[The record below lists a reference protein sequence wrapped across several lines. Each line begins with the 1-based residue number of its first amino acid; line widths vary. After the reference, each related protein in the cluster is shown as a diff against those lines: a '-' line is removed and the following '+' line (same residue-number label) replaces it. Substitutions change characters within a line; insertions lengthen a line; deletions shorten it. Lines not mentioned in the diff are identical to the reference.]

1 MSRSYRLIIWLAGI
15 VALLGVSYACLPM
28 ILTGLVKYTLS
39 ARGLNDVEV
48 SVGYPDWRGI
58 RLHKLQYTVIAGKRH
73 IFSQLTDV
81 DIEYHVTDLLAGT
94 VARVRVPVAGVRV
107 HPATD
112 IAPSVESIAALPL
125 AALVSGQWLSQL
137 PVREV
142 VLEQL
147 TVDWRT
153 PSDTVY
159 TFQVTGNIRDAVAQL
174 NGKINLPMPQ
184 NSQFM
189 FSLNARK
196 TGEARLSLSPVDN
209 AAEPLLDLA
218 VSKIAINQ
226 NQIELYGALNAK
238 LDTLLPVLQPWL
250 ALADWTSGLAGD
262 LNSQWQAQVK
272 DSHWQ
277 AAGEAR
283 VHGLRGRWREQSL
296 PPGELAA
303 SFEVDPQRATVQTT
317 VRAADDAVV
326 LDAKGMHQFATSTG
340 HADLKLMP
348 VMFSDAGFV
357 LSRLL
362 KEWPYSVEISAGRV
376 SGNVR
381 LVWQQ
386 AVDLHGI
393 VHLDKL
399 GGHYKQVAFAGL
411 NGKVALEWVN
421 SKGEGLRTS
430 KDAKLHVDVV
440 DVGFPVEKIDV
451 RFALV
456 PHPKTVVPLVR
467 VHQFSA
473 QLLGGQAHSGPFE
486 LDFDREKNTF
496 VVQLEQIGLNE
507 IMKLEQQ
514 EGLAGSGMLDGQIPL
529 EISSDGIMVK
539 HGQLSA
545 RSPGGNIR
553 YTPTAKVAALA
564 QANPN
569 VDIVVKA
576 LSNFQYHLL
585 DVSTDYQPDGDL
597 SLQVRLKGMNPDWQ
611 GGQPV
616 HLNLNLEENI
626 LDLLRSLQI
635 STDISERVRK
645 LYQETPKGGLA
656 K

>member
-1 MSRSYRLIIWLAGI
+1 VSRPYRLIIWLAGI
-15 VALLGVSYACLPM
+15 IALLGVTYACLPM
-28 ILTGLVKYTLS
+28 ILTGLVKHTLS
-39 ARGLNDVEV
+39 ARGLSDVEV

-58 RLHKLQYTVIAGKRH
+58 RLHKLQYTAIAGERH

-81 DIEYHVTDLLAGT
+81 DVEYHVTELLTGT
-94 VARVRVPVAGVRV
+94 VARIRVPVAVVRV
-107 HPATD
+107 YPAAD
-112 IAPSVESIAALPL
+112 IAPSVETIAALPL

-137 PVREV
+137 PVREL

-153 PSDTVY
+153 PSDAVY
-159 TFQVTGNIRDAVAQL
+159 TLQVSGHIRDAVAQV
-174 NGKINLPMPQ
+174 NGEIRLPMPQ
-184 NSQFM
+184 KNQLV
-189 FSLNARK
+189 FSLSAHK
-196 TGEARLSLSPVDN
+196 TGEARLSLSPADK
-209 AAEPLLDLA
+209 AAEPMLGLA
-218 VSKIAINQ
+218 VNKVAITQ
-226 NQIELYGALNAK
+226 NQIELNGVLNAK
-238 LDTLLPVLQPWL
+238 LDTLLPVLVPWL
-250 ALADWTSGLAGD
+250 ALADWASGLAGD

-277 AAGEAR
+277 VAGEAR
-283 VHGLRGRWREQSL
+283 VPGLSGWWREQPL
-296 PPGELAA
+296 PPGELNAR
-303 SFEVDPQRATVQTT
+303 FEADPQRATAQTT
-317 VRAADDAVV
+317 LRVIDGAVV
-326 LDAKGMHQFATSTG
+326 LEANGMHQFTTGNG
-340 HADLKLMP
+340 HADLKLVP
-348 VMFSDAGFV
+348 VVFSDADFV

-362 KEWPYSVEISAGRV
+362 KDWPYSFDITGGRV
-376 SGNVR
+376 SGSGR

-411 NGKVALEWVN
+411 SGKVALERIN

-430 KDAKLHVDVV
+430 KDAQLHVDVV

-451 RFALV
+451 RLALA
-456 PHPKTVVPLVR
+456 PHPRTVAPLVR
-467 VHQFSA
+467 VRQFNA
-473 QLLGGQAHSGPFE
+473 QLLGGQARSGPFE
-486 LDFDREKNTF
+486 LDFGREKNTF

-514 EGLAGSGMLDGQIPL
+514 EGLVGSGMLDGQIPV
-529 EISSDGIMVK
+529 EISSEGIMVTR
-539 HGQLSA
+539 GQLSA
-545 RSPGGNIR
+545 RAPGGNIR

-585 DVSTDYQPDGDL
+585 DVNTDYQPDGDL
-597 SLQVRLKGMNPDWQ
+597 NLQVRLQGMNPDWQ
-611 GGQPV
+611 AGQPV

-626 LDLLRSLQI
+626 LDLLRSLQM

-645 LYQETPKGGLA
+645 LYQDTPKNELA